1 MKIITPGIALP
12 RWPAGARV
20 TCPVCQGVYELEDG
34 DLVRVSADGLRARIA
49 CPNCGEVLVVAK
61 GAT

>member
-20 TCPVCQGVYELEDG
+20 TCPVCQGVYELEG
-34 DLVRVSADGLRARIA
+34 SDLVRVNADQTKAQIP